1 MVATRSIIAVVAS
14 LLFVNSM
21 AYSTSE
27 YEDMLERRADALD
40 ARAEQLQ
47 GLAEVY
53 RRALTY
59 GPEEI
64 TELLERGSSS
74 SKPEKKKDDKKAKKP
89 IIQRSE
95 VFNPYCVNCP
105 PHLIDRVHKAVIK
118 AVNHDPKLKGRCS
131 KGRCEIN
138 GDWIQVRFHNG
149 DTCPVSAPSTSI
161 RM

>member
-21 AYSTSE
+21 AQSTSE
-27 YEDMLERRADALD
+27 YEDMLERRADALE

-64 TELLERGSSS
+64 TELLERGSGS
-74 SKPEKKKDDKKAKKP
+74 SKPSKKDDKKAKKP

-95 VFNPYCVNCP
+95 GFNPYCVNCP
-105 PHLIDRVHKAVIK
+105 PHLIDRVHKTVIK
-118 AVNHDPKLKGRCS
+118 AVKHDPKLKGRWS
-131 KGRCEIN
+131 KGRCEVS
-138 GDWIQVRFHNG
+138 GDWVHVRFHNG
-149 DTCPVSAPSTSI
+149 DSCPINAPSASF